1 MEGMKILA
9 IATLSSTLLLV
20 ACGGSVANEQDTGA
34 SADSQTTVNADKEAL
49 MADAKVAVQT
59 LGKTLKGELKQAM
72 QAGGPEN
79 ALDICHTRAPELA
92 AQVSE
97 EQGMQVSRVSL
108 KNRNPVTGKANEWQ
122 QKVLEDFEARKAAG
136 EKPQQLV
143 YAEVVEATDQ
153 HEFRFMKAIPT
164 GEACLQCHGTNI
176 KPNVMEKLQSL
187 YPDDKATGFEKG
199 DLRGA
204 FVVMKSLA
212 E

>member
-1 MEGMKILA
+1 MKILA
-9 IATLSSTLLLV
+9 IATLSSTLFLA
-20 ACGGSVANEQDTGA
+20 ACGGSVAEEQDKSA
-34 SADSQTTVNADKEAL
+34 SAEPQTMVNVDKETLA
-49 MADAKVAVQT
+49 AEAKVAVQT

-92 AQVSE
+92 AEVSKS
-97 EQGMQVSRVSL
+97 QGMQVSRVSL
-108 KNRNPVTGKANEWQ
+108 KNRNPVLGEPNAWQ
-122 QKVLEDFEARKAAG
+122 QQVLKDFEARKAAG

-143 YAEVVEATDQ
+143 YAEVVEANDQ

-164 GEACLQCHGTNI
+164 GEACLQCHGTDI

-187 YPDDKATGFEKG
+187 YPEDKATGFEKG

-204 FVVMKSLA
+204 FVVMKSVA